1 MADTTPDPQVPLS
14 QRPTVDLYDDE
25 LSEPWWRWII
35 DRNPM
40 FLISGVFMLAGCFLV
55 SQHIHA
61 VDPAEVG
68 ETNIAFMLVGL
79 LVVLNVYEFAVIGL
93 GLALAKTRTLVRDA
107 RHLLGLA
114 LLLLIDAAFVY
125 TESGIASPGVGVAIA
140 AVATALAVVKV
151 GLVLRSLRVYASWP
165 AKTVSTLALGAMY
178 GMPVIVRSIAA
189 DGFLTQPYAMAV
201 WCGLGLVVALYA
213 LPLGWV
219 RFGVAYSTD
228 HRQLQRLVAGGLIVL
243 PVVSLIGH
251 AAAALWVYENAFE
264 PAMLSPVL
272 LGLAA
277 VMLRHHC
284 ALGGGRPTAHAAT
297 LVVASAVVAS
307 LMPGESL
314 IAESSRYTWVAFSP
328 LRGVLLV
335 APLLLAWGWW
345 VGGRRPAGLCNVAL
359 PWLAAALG
367 HTPIAMLANTRWLI
381 RWGYDWAV
389 AFLPTNRLQWGAL
402 AIAVAFG
409 CLALGGAVS
418 WLRRSRERSR
428 AKVGELLAGPA

>member
-1 MADTTPDPQVPLS
+1 MPDTTPDPQAPLS
-14 QRPTVDLYDDE
+14 QRPTVDLHDDGPRD
-25 LSEPWWRWII
+25 PWWRWII

-40 FLISGVFMLAGCFLV
+40 FLVSGVFMLAGCFLV
-55 SQHIHA
+55 SRHIHA

-68 ETNIAFMLVGL
+68 ESKLVFMLVGL

-140 AVATALAVVKV
+140 AVATLLGVGKV
-151 GLVLRSLRVYASWP
+151 GLVLRSLRIHASWP
-165 AKTVSTLALGAMY
+165 ALAVATLALGAMY
-178 GMPVIVRSIAA
+178 GSPVVVRSIAS
-189 DGFLTQPYAMAV
+189 DGFLTQPQAMAV
-201 WCGLGLVVALYA
+201 WCGLGVVVALYA
-213 LPLGWV
+213 VPLRWV
-219 RFGVAYSTD
+219 KFGVAYSAD

-277 VMLRHHC
+277 VMLRHHR

-307 LMPGESL
+307 LMPGEAL
-314 IAESSRYTWVAFSP
+314 IAESSGSTWFAFSP
-328 LRGVLLV
+328 LRGVLIV
-335 APLLLAWGWW
+335 SPLLLCWGWW
-345 VGGRRPAGLCNVAL
+345 VSGRRLTGLCNSVL

-367 HTPIAMLANTRWLI
+367 HTPGAMLAHARWLY
-381 RWGYDWAV
+381 RWGYDWV
-389 AFLPTNRLQWGAL
+389 LTIVPTNRLGWGAL
-402 AIAVAFG
+402 AIALAFA
-409 CLALGGAVS
+409 CLAVGGVVS
-418 WLRRSRERSR
+418 WLRRSRERAR
-428 AKVGELLAGPA
+428 AVVSELLAGPA